1 MSFKSYIFALP
12 DKNQVDILSKFMSVM
27 YIDDEY
33 SVAYLDFFYRAT
45 NPLKVGDKT
54 FPTGTILAAITVD
67 RGDLMDSLINETEA
81 YQPSDDNMEDW
92 PSYSMLEDYEV
103 SIMDDGSSRLV
114 DAEMFEI
121 EPLYK
126 WPDKV
131 LEMIGGTV

>member
-1 MSFKSYIFALP
+1 MSFKAYIFALP

-27 YIDDEY
+27 NTDDDY
-33 SVAYLDFFYRAT
+33 NPAYLEFFY
-45 NPLKVGDKT
+45 KVTSNFPVGGKT
-54 FPTGTILAAITVD
+54 YPPGTILAAITVD

-131 LEMIGGTV
+131 LEMIGGAV